1 MVFFIKIYLNTHQ
14 KRLTQHQFY
23 EKYFKKSFYT
33 SLFNARTG
41 SMNFKGTGIIRG
53 IRNYDFTPSAAPVS
67 VICPS
72 CQTEIETT
80 ELKERKGMVGCINCL
95 K

>member
-1 MVFFIKIYLNTHQ
+1 MD
-14 KRLTQHQFY
+14 
-23 EKYFKKSFYT
+23 FKKI
-33 SLFNARTG
+33 
-41 SMNFKGTGIIRG
+41 GIIKG
-53 IRNYDFTPSAAPVS
+53 IRSYDFTPRSAPVS

-80 ELKERKGMVGCINCL
+80 ELKEKKGMVGCVNCL

>member
-1 MVFFIKIYLNTHQ
+1 
-14 KRLTQHQFY
+14 
-23 EKYFKKSFYT
+23 
-33 SLFNARTG
+33 
-41 SMNFKGTGIIRG
+41 MNFKKLDANVIKG
-53 IRNYDFTPSAAPVS
+53 IRNYDFTPRSAPVS

>member
-1 MVFFIKIYLNTHQ
+1 MLQQI
-14 KRLTQHQFY
+14 
-23 EKYFKKSFYT
+23 
-33 SLFNARTG
+33 G
-41 SMNFKGTGIIRG
+41 MNFKKLDANVIKG
-53 IRNYDFTPSAAPVS
+53 IRNYDFTPRSAPVS

>member
-1 MVFFIKIYLNTHQ
+1 MIQQI
-14 KRLTQHQFY
+14 RMD
-23 EKYFKKSFYT
+23 FKKI
-33 SLFNARTG
+33 
-41 SMNFKGTGIIRG
+41 GIIKG
-53 IRNYDFTPSAAPVS
+53 IRSYDFTPRSAPVS

-80 ELKERKGMVGCINCL
+80 ELKEKKGMIGCVNCL